1 MKKREAP
8 GEQVSNAGSWFSGTE
23 SASFRSWYQIF
34 LVIDSPGGLYVAVS
48 NSWVTSLIDSI
59 SWVSIL
65 LSEQCVSTIVNYRK
79 AGRLTM
85 LQPT

>member
-1 MKKREAP
+1 
-8 GEQVSNAGSWFSGTE
+8 
-23 SASFRSWYQIF
+23 
-34 LVIDSPGGLYVAVS
+34 
-48 NSWVTSLIDSI
+48 LIDSI